1 MPNAGHKVIWLRH
14 GRTAWNLGGRFQGQT
29 DIPLDDEGRAQA
41 ERAAAA
47 LAALRPDA
55 VVTSDLERARATA
68 QPLADR
74 LGLVATVDP
83 GLRETFAGEWEG
95 LTHTQIR
102 ERHGDDLDRWST
114 GADLRPGGGE
124 TRLEVAERV
133 IAAVER
139 ARESVPSNGT
149 LVVVTHG
156 GAARA
161 GICAQLGLPPS
172 HWASL
177 GVLTN
182 CSWSV
187 VAQTSDG
194 RGGTRWRL
202 VEYNAGSLPV
212 PAVGD
217 DR

>member
-1 MPNAGHKVIWLRH
+1 
-14 GRTAWNLGGRFQGQT
+14 
-29 DIPLDDEGRAQA
+29 LDDVGIEQAAQ
-41 ERAAAA
+41 AAAA
-47 LAALRPDA
+47 LAHLAPDA
-55 VVTSDLERARATA
+55 IVTSDLQRARDTA
-68 QPLADR
+68 RPLATR
-74 LGLVATVDP
+74 VGVQPTVDE
-83 GLRETFAGEWEG
+83 GLRETYAGEWEG
-95 LTHTQIR
+95 LTHAEIR
-102 ERHGDDLDRWST
+102 QRHGDALDRWST

-124 TRLEVAERV
+124 TRLEVASRV
-133 IAAVER
+133 LAAVER
-139 ARESVPSNGT
+139 AREVVPPDGT

-161 GICAQLGLPPS
+161 GICAQLGLPPE
-172 HWASL
+172 HWGAL

-187 VAQTSDG
+187 VSQTSDG
-194 RGGTRWRL
+194 QGGTRWRL